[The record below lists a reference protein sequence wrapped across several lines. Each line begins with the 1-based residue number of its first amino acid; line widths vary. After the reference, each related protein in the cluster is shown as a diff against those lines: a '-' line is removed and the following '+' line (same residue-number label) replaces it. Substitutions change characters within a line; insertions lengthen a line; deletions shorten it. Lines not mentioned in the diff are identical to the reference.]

1 MAAYSIPIVR
11 PSADLDGTSKRAY
24 QLQSVEKYQQS
35 DAKGSGK
42 IPSLVIQ
49 TADIRTVA
57 DLFSYVKQKDK
68 QFHPKP
74 ASKVVNDDSTP
85 MVVYHGTS
93 DTFWAFDVTEISHL
107 EGNFSF
113 VQKKSRVHCCQT
125 SPARMRQLFLPTLL
139 SAYARCWTMSI
150 GISRTCSRRAC
161 CGTTTTTGGRRE
173 SWARAHCT
181 SGATTPARSATC
193 SPMLRTAM
201 LPTCAGPSP
210 ARAVRLSGLNT
221 KAAAASKR
229 CSRCFSARF
238 Q

>member
-1 MAAYSIPIVR
+1 MAACSIPIVR
-11 PSADLDGTSKRAY
+11 PSADLDGTSERAY

-42 IPSLVIQ
+42 LPSLVIQ
-49 TADIRTVA
+49 TVDIRTVA

-93 DTFWAFDVTEISHL
+93 DTFWAFDVNEIRHL
-107 EGNFSF
+107 EGNYFF
-113 VQKKSRVHCCQT
+113 AQKKSRVHCCQT

-150 GISRTCSRRAC
+150 GISRTCCRRAC
-161 CGTTTTTGGRRE
+161 CGTTTTTGDRRE
-173 SWARAHCT
+173 SWARMHFISC
-181 SGATTPARSATC
+181 ATTCGPTATC
-193 SPMLRTAM
+193 CRMPWTETRPM
-201 LPTCAGPSP
+201 CARPSP

>member
-11 PSADLDGTSKRAY
+11 ASADLNGISKRAY

-35 DAKGSGK
+35 NAKGSGK
-42 IPSLVIQ
+42 LPSLVIQ
-49 TADIRTVA
+49 TVDIRTVA

-74 ASKVVNDDSTP
+74 ASKVVNDDGTP

-93 DTFWAFDVTEISHL
+93 DTFWAFDVNEISRL
-107 EGNFSF
+107 EGNFF
-113 VQKKSRVHCCQT
+113 FAQKKRIGCAPC
-125 SPARMRQLFLPTLL
+125 ARSFNTPLPILL
-139 SAYARCWTMSI
+139 SLSARCWTMSI
-150 GISRTCSRRAC
+150 GISRTCCRRAC

-173 SWARAHCT
+173 SWARARCT

-193 SPMLRTAM
+193 SPTLRTATRPM
-201 LPTCAGPSP
+201 CARPSP

-221 KAAAASKR
+221 KAAAASLG